1 MLKLWQ
7 VINLWWY
14 RMNTFLYCLLSIW
27 PWCRRASWIGLNLQ
41 VLLAQTY
48 LSFSLPF
55 SRGPEVEGA
64 VPCKPYNILNLFFL
78 HTSKAFTQQ
87 NDLSGT
93 LHPRRP
99 FFQPSS
105 FLLGHLVRKWKK
117 CKWETNHRS
126 TCCVPLKTW
135 KMNRL
140 TGHNGVVTKIYR
152 VHFKITWPFV
162 DVFMGR
168 AVKLNKRK
176 ELSYKLYSNSASNL
190 RQALLLLG
198 LLYWCFIVACFS
210 VVYFKLRRSTPNENK
225 TTLIIKVSRL
235 FGQPWQRRLWSQPA
249 GEDGVPLS

>member
-1 MLKLWQ
+1 MLRQ
-7 VINLWWY
+7 VIDLWWK
-14 RMNTFLYCLLSIW
+14 RINTLLYCLLSIW
-27 PWCRRASWIGLNLQ
+27 PWRRHASWICLNLQ

-48 LSFSLPF
+48 HYFSLLL
-55 SRGPEVEGA
+55 SRGPEVEGS
-64 VPCKPYNILNLFFL
+64 VSFKPYNILNFFSSFFL

-87 NDLSGT
+87 NDFSST
-93 LHPRRP
+93 LHPRKP
-99 FFQPSS
+99 FFQPSP
-105 FLLGHLVRKWKK
+105 FLLLLSLESEKNANER
-117 CKWETNHRS
+117 NHRS

-140 TGHNGVVTKIYR
+140 TGHNGVVTKIYT

-210 VVYFKLRRSTPNENK
+210 VVYFKLRRSTPNQNK
-225 TTLIIKVSRL
+225 TTLIIKASRS